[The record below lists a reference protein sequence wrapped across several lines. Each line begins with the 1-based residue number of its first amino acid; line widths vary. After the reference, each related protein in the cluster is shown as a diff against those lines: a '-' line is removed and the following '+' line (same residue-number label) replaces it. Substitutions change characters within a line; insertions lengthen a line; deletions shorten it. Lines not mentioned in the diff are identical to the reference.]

1 MARIPNKNVAVMTVE
16 DVSKYLR
23 VSRASVYRL
32 VKQHKIP
39 VSRIGKHLRF
49 RKEAVD
55 EWITHMEKRNLDSQ

>member
-1 MARIPNKNVAVMTVE
+1 MAHIPNKNVAVMTVA

-23 VSRASVYRL
+23 ISRASVYRL

-55 EWITHMEKRNLDSQ
+55 EWLTHMEKKNHDL

>member
-1 MARIPNKNVAVMTVE
+1 MARIPNKNVAVMTVD

-39 VSRIGKHLRF
+39 VSRIGTHLRF

-55 EWITHMEKRNLDSQ
+55 EWLTHMEKKTHDL

>member
-1 MARIPNKNVAVMTVE
+1 MAHIPNKNVAVMTVD

-49 RKEAVD
+49 RKEVIG
-55 EWITHMEKRNLDSQ
+55 EWLTYMEKKNHDLQ